1 MTIKEALLRAGAV
14 ENGTAL
20 VPRLTH
26 ILTALNSNAKLND
39 DARSD
44 LISIIDD
51 GLELAAAMLNESY
64 PAELILKRTTNILA
78 TSQRILMHTET
89 ARPGKRGF
97 GAISAEGQILPIMAN
112 TQEEAQSQLD
122 TLISMGLSHESNVI
136 PIRISSQFVLQPR
149 AQPPGQPEIAEPQY
163 PATNEF
169 AEALDR
175 AERRVD
181 MPTFGERTRDEKE
194 A

>member
-14 ENGTAL
+14 ESGADL

-26 ILTALNSNAKLND
+26 ILTALANNSRINES
-39 DARSD
+39 ARTD

-64 PAELILKRTTNILA
+64 PAELVLKRTTNILA

-97 GAISAEGQILPIMAN
+97 GAISPEGQILPIMAN
-112 TQEEAQSQLD
+112 TQEEAQSQLN
-122 TLISMGLSHESNVI
+122 TLISMGLSVDSAVI

-149 AQPPGQPEIAEPQY
+149 AQPPGQPEVAEPVY
-163 PATNEF
+163 AEPTPNEF

-175 AERRVD
+175 AAEGKVD
-181 MPTFGERTRDEKE
+181 MPTFGERKE
-194 A
+194 G

>member
-14 ENGTAL
+14 ENGSDL

-26 ILTALNSNAKLND
+26 ILTALANNSRINQS
-39 DARSD
+39 ARTD

-64 PAELILKRTTNILA
+64 PAELVLKRTTNILA

-89 ARPGKRGF
+89 ARPGRRGF
-97 GAISAEGQILPIMAN
+97 GAISPEGVILPIMAN
-112 TQEEAQSQLD
+112 TQEEALSQLN
-122 TLISMGLSHESNVI
+122 TLVSIGLSKDSNVI

-149 AQPPGQPEIAEPQY
+149 AQPPGEPEVATPEYAEPT
-163 PATNEF
+163 PNEF

-175 AERRVD
+175 AAENRVD
-181 MPTFGERTRDEKE
+181 MPTFGERNQG
-194 A
+194 